1 MFGLFENMKA
11 YNAANQFAKDF
22 FGLDVLYASETPM
35 HDKHGKYVMY
45 LRPELVNVMNCE
57 IVETVEYED
66 TENVD

>member
-45 LRPELVNVMNCE
+45 LRPELVNVMDCE
-57 IVETVEYED
+57 IVESVEYEE
-66 TENVD
+66 TEYDN